1 LSWNDF
7 QSGSQFILPEGQ
19 KEKRGRL
26 ELMFFTIG
34 GSVIAGLLN
43 V

>member
-1 LSWNDF
+1 MEKKDDDF
-7 QSGSQFILPEGQ
+7 VQSGSQFILPEGQ

-34 GSVIAGLLN
+34 GSVIAG
-43 V
+43 

>member
-1 LSWNDF
+1 M
-7 QSGSQFILPEGQ
+7 PEGQ

-34 GSVIAGLLN
+34 GSVITGEKEED
-43 V
+43 VK

>member
-1 LSWNDF
+1 
-7 QSGSQFILPEGQ
+7 LPEGQ

-34 GSVIAGLLN
+34 GSVIAGL
-43 V
+43 